1 MISRG
6 FFFAKKFYLRK
17 DPDFMKIQQTLQ
29 KSLED
34 WNRISGLDFC
44 ILDENNQIYITTCD
58 KKLPS
63 VEKLTQFR
71 EDAALCVSNRSCSLY
86 KLDNGSG
93 DMLLIVW
100 GSGDSA
106 STIGELAVCQIESLL
121 SAYAE
126 KTDKN
131 SFMQNLL
138 LDRYSQVEAFNK
150 AAKLHISP
158 SVRRAVFLV
167 ETKQH
172 KDESAL
178 ATIRNIFSAR
188 TRDFIT
194 ALDDSGI
201 IVVRELQNT
210 ESYEELDGIA
220 CMLVDMLNTEA
231 MTSAWVSYSN
241 VADDIM
247 ELSDAYKEAR
257 TALEVGKIFYAE
269 KNVFGYNQLGIGR
282 LIYQLPTQVCEM
294 FVNEIFGDE
303 SLESIDD
310 ETLNIIRT
318 FFENNL
324 NLSETSRQLYVHRNT
339 LVYRI
344 EKLQKRFGLDVRTF
358 EDALAFKL
366 AMMVSDYITYSRNHG
381 K

>member
-1 MISRG
+1 
-6 FFFAKKFYLRK
+6 
-17 DPDFMKIQQTLQ
+17 MKIQQTIQ
-29 KSLED
+29 KSLDD

-44 ILDENNQIYITTCD
+44 ILDENDQIYISTGNRR
-58 KKLPS
+58 LPS
-63 VEKLTQFR
+63 SEKLAQFR
-71 EDAALCVSNRSCSLY
+71 EDPALCISNHSCSLY
-86 KLDNGSG
+86 KLNNAPQSN
-93 DMLLIVW
+93 MLLIVW
-100 GSGDSA
+100 GSGEQA
-106 STIGELAVCQIESLL
+106 STIGELAVCQVESLL
-121 SAYAE
+121 TAYTE

-138 LDRYSQVEAFNK
+138 LNRYSQVEAFNK
-150 AAKLHISP
+150 AARLHITP
-158 SVRRAVFLV
+158 SARRAVFLV
-167 ETKQH
+167 ETKQY
-172 KDESAL
+172 KDENAL

-257 TALEVGKIFYAE
+257 TALEVGKIFYAD
-269 KNVFGYNQLGIGR
+269 KNVFGYNRLGIGR
-282 LIYQLPTQVCEM
+282 LIYQLPTQVCNM
-294 FVNEIFGDE
+294 FVGEIFGEE

-339 LVYRI
+339 LVYRF
-344 EKLQKRFGLDVRTF
+344 EKLQKRFGLDIRTF

-366 AMMVSDYITYSRNHG
+366 AMMVSDYITYSGNHG

>member
-339 LVYRI
+339 LVYRF